1 MSAYNISLGRPAV
14 IVIDD
19 TNHLA
24 THVPGTLE
32 KLQEKAKLWADT
44 NIAKVKIKRFKSV
57 NRRLGLSLA
66 TYIFPLS

>member
-1 MSAYNISLGRPAV
+1 MSGHNISLGRPAV

-24 THVPGTLE
+24 THVPGSLE

-44 NIAKVKIKRFKSV
+44 NIAKVNVKRCQSIE
-57 NRRLGLSLA
+57 G
-66 TYIFPLS
+66 